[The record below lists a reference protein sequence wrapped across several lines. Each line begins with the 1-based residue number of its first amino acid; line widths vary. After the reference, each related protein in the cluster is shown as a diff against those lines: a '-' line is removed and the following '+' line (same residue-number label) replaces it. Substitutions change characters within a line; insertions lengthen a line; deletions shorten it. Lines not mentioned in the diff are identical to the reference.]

1 MRGFEKIWRGGVAF
15 GILLDRG
22 VTIDLRGASDRS
34 PLMAAVT
41 GGQTAMVRW
50 RLRQGADPRLKD
62 QDAFTPLMLGVRELP
77 VEVRD
82 TATGTSREWISG
94 VPANA
99 HDPVALVE
107 DSATDRRYTASP
119 DQRFKSA
126 DGTEYIISDVRP
138 NQLVI
143 EEAATGAVQTI
154 PLRGP
159 RG

>member
-107 DSATDRRYTASP
+107 DSATDRRYT
-119 DQRFKSA
+119 
-126 DGTEYIISDVRP
+126 DGTEYIISDVCP